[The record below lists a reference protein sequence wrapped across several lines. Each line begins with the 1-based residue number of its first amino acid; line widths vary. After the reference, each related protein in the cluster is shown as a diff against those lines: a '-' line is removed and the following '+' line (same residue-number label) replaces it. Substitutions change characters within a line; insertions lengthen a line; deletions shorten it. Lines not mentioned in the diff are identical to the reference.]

1 MENIRS
7 SADIAKQLHGGVWGP
22 PCGDPAPTYEPAPES
37 DTDVYVDT
45 NDDDDGGERRFC
57 RGKWWC

>member
-1 MENIRS
+1 MGTTE
-7 SADIAKQLHGGVWGP
+7 
-22 PCGDPAPTYEPAPES
+22 CGDRRAAIRPPTYEPAPES

-45 NDDDDGGERRFC
+45 NDDDDDGGERRFC